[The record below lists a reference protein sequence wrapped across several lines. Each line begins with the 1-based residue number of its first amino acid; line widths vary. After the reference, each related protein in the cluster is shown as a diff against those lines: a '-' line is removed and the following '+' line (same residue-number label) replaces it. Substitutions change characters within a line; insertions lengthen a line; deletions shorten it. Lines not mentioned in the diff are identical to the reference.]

1 VIDWFA
7 IGEDTFRAFGYDT
20 AGMVAIF

>member
-7 IGEDTFRAFGYDT
+7 IGEDTFRAFGFDT